1 MSDTAHKTIGITLAV
16 ASGAFIGT
24 SFILK
29 KKGLI
34 EAAKTHGDIGNG
46 HAYLSNSLWWI
57 GLVLMALGEACNFAA
72 YAFVPAILVTPL
84 GALSVVISAVLSSI
98 FLKERLNLTGKIG
111 CAQCVLGATII
122 VINAPET
129 SATETM
135 AEFFA
140 FVVAPGFLVYSVVL
154 LLGIFYLIHRVSPR
168 YGSKH
173 PIVYISICSL
183 IGSFLVV
190 AIQGFGSAIVYSSS
204 HWTEHNQFKEWT
216 LYILLSFILLAVV
229 AQIHFL
235 NRALNSYSTAIVTP
249 VYYVSFTTA
258 TLCTSAV
265 LFQGFRIESA
275 LQGIMIVAG
284 FLVIVG
290 GVVLLFEFNS
300 QMMKEKAMDL
310 ACAAKDGLYGNGGKA
325 DVAKSNDDEA
335 VYIEEDVSDHSVF
348 CDSVSDDASHD
359 LLEFSDDDK
368 RDSAVRRVKVPEY
381 NTLGLFRSFS
391 EIKAPH
397 QDGQNRSYHLQSDQS
412 SDFEA
417 ALPPRVWANF
427 LRQTTSS
434 NLTLKSVSMDESTS
448 SNEMS
453 SMTSPGNGAC
463 QSTLPIAP
471 RVPSSFPCASLPRG
485 SGYFHRH
492 MSFSTASDS
501 PRVEEAMRA
510 HETRSMSMNCR
521 PTPPILPTSNDLNSH
536 SAVMNEVDNQSL
548 HQKQALLTRL
558 PALKQQSKPNFEAH
572 RFIPPHVP
580 TSAQHTFK
588 SLNHNLQST
597 CIPVKQSTVHSAS
610 QSPEDMS
617 YTKLGPIYQRRPVSL
632 PVTTHI
638 RQQQQC
644 TPYLD
649 SCPPASACKKPDRGQ
664 LRSASSPEQEEGWIW
679 TNGSDA
685 SRLRRRMAPIETSAM
700 RTRKQLQGYLS
711 RSIQDGQ
718 TVRTQLRNTI
728 LVKLKFAPVLKLR
741 LIGIWLEHLRLEAMA
756 SNENGAEIRDKYKYL
771 KSRVGSSSAQMFVQW
786 AQFEASHGDI
796 DRAKSILNA
805 GIDVKADPVALL
817 EKNLVDLNN
826 GVFKPDTIP
835 SPRIPSKLN
844 RVHSIT
850 QDFQTRINPGIPA
863 KESMTPVQKMQALLA
878 GLKKSINQ
886 PPSPMEETKTLV
898 HSDLNMS
905 HLNSN
910 PLSKLENTCDS
921 KLQNSC
927 DSLAA
932 KRPELLSETNETK
945 VAAQDTSVTDVS
957 PVAVISAKQSEETEF
972 LMPVK
977 TGEESPSPPRKINH
991 SKSDTSSVTIPDV
1004 GHELSQQSAKSNLL
1018 ISVNGVPYKRI
1029 ELIGRGASSKVY
1041 KVISESGRIFAL
1053 KKVKL
1058 DRQDPSAIEG
1068 YLNEIE
1074 LLKKLANSKA
1084 IISMIDSEICFSKK
1098 KHLLLLL
1105 EYGEIDLAHLLLKDK
1120 SLIGNLNFI
1129 RMNWTQMLQAVQ
1141 QIHNEKIVH
1150 SDLKPANFLI
1160 VEGALKLIDFGIAKA
1175 IPNDTTNVQRDYQT
1189 GTLNYMAPE
1198 AILFTESNSS
1208 KGHLKLGRASD
1219 IWSLGCILYQLVYGQ
1234 PPFSSL
1240 PIVQKLNAIVDPNYV
1255 IQFKDV
1261 GDAALLDV
1269 MKSCLNRDP
1278 KARMTIPQLLAH
1290 PFLNPSVGVS
1300 GKVALTKSDILEIL
1314 MAGQDMRGSG
1324 KSAVDLA
1331 ELYFEQFTERHRSS
1345 QRRQ

>member
-1 MSDTAHKTIGITLAV
+1 
-16 ASGAFIGT
+16 
-24 SFILK
+24 
-29 KKGLI
+29 
-34 EAAKTHGDIGNG
+34 
-46 HAYLSNSLWWI
+46 
-57 GLVLMALGEACNFAA
+57 
-72 YAFVPAILVTPL
+72 
-84 GALSVVISAVLSSI
+84 
-98 FLKERLNLTGKIG
+98 
-111 CAQCVLGATII
+111 
-122 VINAPET
+122 
-129 SATETM
+129 
-135 AEFFA
+135 
-140 FVVAPGFLVYSVVL
+140 
-154 LLGIFYLIHRVSPR
+154 
-168 YGSKH
+168 
-173 PIVYISICSL
+173 
-183 IGSFLVV
+183 
-190 AIQGFGSAIVYSSS
+190 
-204 HWTEHNQFKEWT
+204 
-216 LYILLSFILLAVV
+216 
-229 AQIHFL
+229 
-235 NRALNSYSTAIVTP
+235 
-249 VYYVSFTTA
+249 
-258 TLCTSAV
+258 
-265 LFQGFRIESA
+265 
-275 LQGIMIVAG
+275 
-284 FLVIVG
+284 
-290 GVVLLFEFNS
+290 
-300 QMMKEKAMDL
+300 
-310 ACAAKDGLYGNGGKA
+310 
-325 DVAKSNDDEA
+325 
-335 VYIEEDVSDHSVF
+335 
-348 CDSVSDDASHD
+348 
-359 LLEFSDDDK
+359 
-368 RDSAVRRVKVPEY
+368 
-381 NTLGLFRSFS
+381 
-391 EIKAPH
+391 
-397 QDGQNRSYHLQSDQS
+397 
-412 SDFEA
+412 
-417 ALPPRVWANF
+417 
-427 LRQTTSS
+427 
-434 NLTLKSVSMDESTS
+434 
-448 SNEMS
+448 
-453 SMTSPGNGAC
+453 
-463 QSTLPIAP
+463 
-471 RVPSSFPCASLPRG
+471 
-485 SGYFHRH
+485 
-492 MSFSTASDS
+492 
-501 PRVEEAMRA
+501 
-510 HETRSMSMNCR
+510 
-521 PTPPILPTSNDLNSH
+521 
-536 SAVMNEVDNQSL
+536 
-548 HQKQALLTRL
+548 
-558 PALKQQSKPNFEAH
+558 
-572 RFIPPHVP
+572 
-580 TSAQHTFK
+580 
-588 SLNHNLQST
+588 
-597 CIPVKQSTVHSAS
+597 
-610 QSPEDMS
+610 
-617 YTKLGPIYQRRPVSL
+617 
-632 PVTTHI
+632 
-638 RQQQQC
+638 
-644 TPYLD
+644 
-649 SCPPASACKKPDRGQ
+649 
-664 LRSASSPEQEEGWIW
+664 
-679 TNGSDA
+679 
-685 SRLRRRMAPIETSAM
+685 
-700 RTRKQLQGYLS
+700 
-711 RSIQDGQ
+711 
-718 TVRTQLRNTI
+718 
-728 LVKLKFAPVLKLR
+728 
-741 LIGIWLEHLRLEAMA
+741 MA

-786 AQFEASHGDI
+786 AQFEVSHGDI

-817 EKNLVDLNN
+817 EKSIDDLNN
-826 GVFKPDTIP
+826 GVFKPDPTP
-835 SPRIPSKLN
+835 SPRIPSKLA

-863 KESMTPVQKMQALLA
+863 KESLTPVQKMQALLA

-886 PPSPMEETKTLV
+886 PLSPMEETKTLV
-898 HSDLNMS
+898 HSDLNIS
-905 HLNSN
+905 HLACD
-910 PLSKLENTCDS
+910 PPSKLQSTCDS
-921 KLQNSC
+921 KLRNSC

-945 VAAQDTSVTDVS
+945 VIAQNTSVTGAS
-957 PVAVISAKQSEETEF
+957 PVAAIPAKQSEETEF

-991 SKSDTSSVTIPDV
+991 SKSDSSSASIPDM

-1300 GKVALTKSDILEIL
+1300 GKVSLTKSDILEIL
-1314 MAGQDMRGSG
+1314 MAGQEMRGSG

-1345 QRRQ
+1345 QRRH

>member
-1 MSDTAHKTIGITLAV
+1 MDLDQWIGR
-16 ASGAFIGT
+16 
-24 SFILK
+24 
-29 KKGLI
+29 I
-34 EAAKTHGDIGNG
+34 EAAKTNGTDRDIRDVY
-46 HAYLSNSLWWI
+46 A
-57 GLVLMALGEACNFAA
+57 EA
-72 YAFVPAILVTPL
+72 
-84 GALSVVISAVLSSI
+84 
-98 FLKERLNLTGKIG
+98 
-111 CAQCVLGATII
+111 
-122 VINAPET
+122 
-129 SATETM
+129 
-135 AEFFA
+135 
-140 FVVAPGFLVYSVVL
+140 
-154 LLGIFYLIHRVSPR
+154 
-168 YGSKH
+168 
-173 PIVYISICSL
+173 
-183 IGSFLVV
+183 
-190 AIQGFGSAIVYSSS
+190 
-204 HWTEHNQFKEWT
+204 
-216 LYILLSFILLAVV
+216 
-229 AQIHFL
+229 
-235 NRALNSYSTAIVTP
+235 
-249 VYYVSFTTA
+249 
-258 TLCTSAV
+258 
-265 LFQGFRIESA
+265 
-275 LQGIMIVAG
+275 
-284 FLVIVG
+284 
-290 GVVLLFEFNS
+290 
-300 QMMKEKAMDL
+300 
-310 ACAAKDGLYGNGGKA
+310 
-325 DVAKSNDDEA
+325 
-335 VYIEEDVSDHSVF
+335 
-348 CDSVSDDASHD
+348 
-359 LLEFSDDDK
+359 
-368 RDSAVRRVKVPEY
+368 
-381 NTLGLFRSFS
+381 
-391 EIKAPH
+391 
-397 QDGQNRSYHLQSDQS
+397 
-412 SDFEA
+412 
-417 ALPPRVWANF
+417 
-427 LRQTTSS
+427 
-434 NLTLKSVSMDESTS
+434 
-448 SNEMS
+448 
-453 SMTSPGNGAC
+453 
-463 QSTLPIAP
+463 
-471 RVPSSFPCASLPRG
+471 
-485 SGYFHRH
+485 
-492 MSFSTASDS
+492 TASIS
-501 PRVEEAMRA
+501 
-510 HETRSMSMNCR
+510 
-521 PTPPILPTSNDLNSH
+521 
-536 SAVMNEVDNQSL
+536 VD
-548 HQKQALLTRL
+548 
-558 PALKQQSKPNFEAH
+558 
-572 RFIPPHVP
+572 RFK
-580 TSAQHTFK
+580 TDK
-588 SLNHNLQST
+588 
-597 CIPVKQSTVHSAS
+597 
-610 QSPEDMS
+610 
-617 YTKLGPIYQRRPVSL
+617 
-632 PVTTHI
+632 
-638 RQQQQC
+638 
-644 TPYLD
+644 
-649 SCPPASACKKPDRGQ
+649 
-664 LRSASSPEQEEGWIW
+664 
-679 TNGSDA
+679 
-685 SRLRRRMAPIETSAM
+685 
-700 RTRKQLQGYLS
+700 
-711 RSIQDGQ
+711 
-718 TVRTQLRNTI
+718 
-728 LVKLKFAPVLKLR
+728 R

-756 SNENGAEIRDKYKYL
+756 SNENSAEIRDKYKYL

-786 AQFEASHGDI
+786 AQFEVSHGDV

-805 GIDVKADPVALL
+805 GIDVKADPIALL
-817 EKNLVDLNN
+817 EKNLDDLNN
-826 GVFKPDTIP
+826 GLFKPDTIP

-905 HLNSN
+905 QLTSD
-910 PLSKLENTCDS
+910 PPSKLQNTCDS
-921 KLQNSC
+921 KPQNSC

-945 VAAQDTSVTDVS
+945 VTVQDTSVTDIS
-957 PVAVISAKQSEETEF
+957 PVAVIPAKQSEETEF

-991 SKSDTSSVTIPDV
+991 SKSDTSSVSIPDV
-1004 GHELSQQSAKSNLL
+1004 GYELSQQSAKSNLL

-1314 MAGQDMRGSG
+1314 MAGQEMRGSG

-1345 QRRQ
+1345 QRRQKRMRRSQSNSSVPARTSPQILYDPTNGGLPDSHVSPLFLVNMRRNENVKTHSYWPLVALTAVVTQQLAAVVLFVGVFAQLFADSNEHVEATIYPMDGMQPLHTDAHPHYTTPPQPSFLVTHPWHVTAFGMILSSAGAVLVLSRKLNNANETTRDHKTAPSQPHIWRRVGKVSKGGVLLAFILLALTPILRTLTKDTSDDTIWALSSFLFAANLLFCDYSSNSLTTVRYPDSFSINAAVFASVLLASRLNENGHVFSLMCFSIETFALFPILRRSLRVE

>member
-122 VINAPET
+122 VLNAPET

-135 AEFFA
+135 
-140 FVVAPGFLVYSVVL
+140 
-154 LLGIFYLIHRVSPR
+154 
-168 YGSKH
+168 
-173 PIVYISICSL
+173 
-183 IGSFLVV
+183 
-190 AIQGFGSAIVYSSS
+190 
-204 HWTEHNQFKEWT
+204 
-216 LYILLSFILLAVV
+216 
-229 AQIHFL
+229 
-235 NRALNSYSTAIVTP
+235 
-249 VYYVSFTTA
+249 
-258 TLCTSAV
+258 
-265 LFQGFRIESA
+265 ESA
-275 LQGIMIVAG
+275 LQGIMVVAG

-290 GVVLLFEFNS
+290 GVVLLFEFNT

-310 ACAAKDGLYGNGGKA
+310 ACAAKDGLYGNEAKA
-325 DVAKSNDDEA
+325 DVAKTSDDEA
-335 VYIEEDVSDHSVF
+335 ICIEEDVSDHSVF
-348 CDSVSDDASHD
+348 CGSVSDDASHD

-368 RDSAVRRVKVPEY
+368 RDSAIRRVKVPEY

-397 QDGQNRSYHLQSDQS
+397 QDCQNRSYQLQSDQS
-412 SDFEA
+412 SEFEA
-417 ALPPRVWANF
+417 GHPPSLWANF

-453 SMTSPGNGAC
+453 SMTSPGSGAC
-463 QSTLPIAP
+463 QGTLPIAP

-485 SGYFHRH
+485 SGYLHRH

-510 HETRSMSMNCR
+510 HETRSMSMNCQ
-521 PTPPILPTSNDLNSH
+521 PTPPILPTAKDFNTH
-536 SAVMNEVDNQSL
+536 SAVMNEVENQSM
-548 HQKQALLTRL
+548 HQKQALHTRL

-588 SLNHNLQST
+588 SFNSNIQST
-597 CIPVKQSTVHSAS
+597 RIPGKQSTVHIDTFDRESAVSGAS
-610 QSPEDMS
+610 QRPEDMS
-617 YTKLGPIYQRRPVSL
+617 CTKLGARGGMD
-632 PVTTHI
+632 
-638 RQQQQC
+638 
-644 TPYLD
+644 LD
-649 SCPPASACKKPDRGQ
+649 Q
-664 LRSASSPEQEEGWIW
+664 WIGRIEAAK
-679 TNGSDA
+679 TNGTDRDIRDA
-685 SRLRRRMAPIETSAM
+685 YA
-700 RTRKQLQGYLS
+700 
-711 RSIQDGQ
+711 
-718 TVRTQLRNTI
+718 
-728 LVKLKFAPVLKLR
+728 
-741 LIGIWLEHLRLEAMA
+741 EATARIA

-786 AQFEASHGDI
+786 AQFEVSHGDV

-817 EKNLVDLNN
+817 EKNLDDLNN

-844 RVHSIT
+844 RLHSIT

-905 HLNSN
+905 QLTSD
-910 PLSKLENTCDS
+910 PPSKLQNTCDS
-921 KLQNSC
+921 KPQNSC

-945 VAAQDTSVTDVS
+945 VTVQDTSVTDVS
-957 PVAVISAKQSEETEF
+957 PVAAIPAKQSEETEF

-977 TGEESPSPPRKINH
+977 TGEES
-991 SKSDTSSVTIPDV
+991 
-1004 GHELSQQSAKSNLL
+1004 
-1018 ISVNGVPYKRI
+1018 
-1029 ELIGRGASSKVY
+1029 
-1041 KVISESGRIFAL
+1041 
-1053 KKVKL
+1053 
-1058 DRQDPSAIEG
+1058 
-1068 YLNEIE
+1068 
-1074 LLKKLANSKA
+1074 
-1084 IISMIDSEICFSKK
+1084 
-1098 KHLLLLL
+1098 
-1105 EYGEIDLAHLLLKDK
+1105 
-1120 SLIGNLNFI
+1120 
-1129 RMNWTQMLQAVQ
+1129 
-1141 QIHNEKIVH
+1141 
-1150 SDLKPANFLI
+1150 
-1160 VEGALKLIDFGIAKA
+1160 
-1175 IPNDTTNVQRDYQT
+1175 
-1189 GTLNYMAPE
+1189 
-1198 AILFTESNSS
+1198 
-1208 KGHLKLGRASD
+1208 
-1219 IWSLGCILYQLVYGQ
+1219 
-1234 PPFSSL
+1234 
-1240 PIVQKLNAIVDPNYV
+1240 
-1255 IQFKDV
+1255 
-1261 GDAALLDV
+1261 
-1269 MKSCLNRDP
+1269 
-1278 KARMTIPQLLAH
+1278 
-1290 PFLNPSVGVS
+1290 
-1300 GKVALTKSDILEIL
+1300 
-1314 MAGQDMRGSG
+1314 
-1324 KSAVDLA
+1324 
-1331 ELYFEQFTERHRSS
+1331 
-1345 QRRQ
+1345 